1 MSDTYDQGHD
11 EFGSEEFRS
20 SDDVRK
26 GVVSGNTFENKP
38 VTYSVIEGKAIFEG
52 DIVIGDVE
60 DVEEHVARIGG
71 VGALSDLPAR
81 GIVIT
86 GEQFR
91 WPNCTIPFEINHP
104 NRQSSF
110 WTR

>member
-20 SDDVRK
+20 SGDVRR

-52 DIVIGDVE
+52 DIAIGYVE
-60 DVEEHVARIGG
+60 DVEEDVARIGG
-71 VGALSDLPAR
+71 
-81 GIVIT
+81 
-86 GEQFR
+86 
-91 WPNCTIPFEINHP
+91 
-104 NRQSSF
+104 
-110 WTR
+110 